1 MINFFLDFDFLGPT
15 PYLYI
20 KKNQRFKTII
30 GLFLSMICFFF
41 IGLLCILL
49 FYNYIENKEIHINE
63 YFEKKG
69 NFSFTLYNDSVRFK
83 ILNNYDISVSK
94 RIIEINALYFNFA
107 NDNKITKLNTSTCNL
122 NDIQNLISDNGL
134 NNEDY
139 TCLSKNN
146 VELTISKEGNYSSF
160 IIFYVSKCTNSTENH
175 NHCLPIEYINSYL
188 LKNEIKI
195 LTIMNNYIIKNYEN
209 IPFILSPYIKKID
222 IINGFFYNYNFNY
235 KKLLYKKDK
244 GFLIPRY
251 TKKDIQ
257 ILDILNNDFQIYP
270 EYYQTYYPNS
280 LMSIKIDIN
289 KDYIHIIEMTFIKF
303 SDYISNIIGIS
314 FIIYKLFFFIN
325 YIFVK
330 GVMFTEYMDISNVIE
345 SQKNISKYMKKS
357 DLNDKKYSNL
367 SQSHSINQSLNN
379 SNLFL
384 NIPITKSDKDFSN
397 ILKVEIEEKEHI
409 TSKKIITLWNSFLY
423 SIKYLNQNN
432 KKIKYI
438 LSCEEITKKLI
449 NTESI
454 IKKSYQVDLL
464 IQNSKNEISSSEVIK
479 SNSEIKI
486 PFPKTQLQ
494 ISKKFQSK
502 KDILEINNSKNITTI
517 IREEDEN

>member
-1 MINFFLDFDFLGPT
+1 
-15 PYLYI
+15 
-20 KKNQRFKTII
+20 
-30 GLFLSMICFFF
+30 
-41 IGLLCILL
+41 
-49 FYNYIENKEIHINE
+49 
-63 YFEKKG
+63 
-69 NFSFTLYNDSVRFK
+69 
-83 ILNNYDISVSK
+83 
-94 RIIEINALYFNFA
+94 
-107 NDNKITKLNTSTCNL
+107 
-122 NDIQNLISDNGL
+122 
-134 NNEDY
+134 
-139 TCLSKNN
+139 
-146 VELTISKEGNYSSF
+146 
-160 IIFYVSKCTNSTENH
+160 
-175 NHCLPIEYINSYL
+175 
-188 LKNEIKI
+188 
-195 LTIMNNYIIKNYEN
+195 
-209 IPFILSPYIKKID
+209 
-222 IINGFFYNYNFNY
+222 
-235 KKLLYKKDK
+235 
-244 GFLIPRY
+244 
-251 TKKDIQ
+251 
-257 ILDILNNDFQIYP
+257 
-270 EYYQTYYPNS
+270 
-280 LMSIKIDIN
+280 
-289 KDYIHIIEMTFIKF
+289 
-303 SDYISNIIGIS
+303 
-314 FIIYKLFFFIN
+314 
-325 YIFVK
+325 
-330 GVMFTEYMDISNVIE
+330 MDISNVIE

-494 ISKKFQSK
+494 ITKKFQSK